1 VGLKTI
7 SHGGQSGAMF
17 VLLQLVLQLDEATML
32 LYNEFI
38 VDFKEVGKLRYTP
51 HNHSK

>member
-1 VGLKTI
+1 MGLKTI
-7 SHGGQSGAMF
+7 SHVGQIGAMF
-17 VLLQLVLQLDEATML
+17 VLLQYVLQLDEATML

-38 VDFKEVGKLRYTP
+38 VDFGEVGKLSYTL